1 MEQEGLLLPFRQLA
15 EQCLS
20 IFPELNQL
28 YLDQMALIGHVN
40 AQNLFRIHQDEHR
53 IDLLNGLLNIQL
65 YTPQDLNLESPHALA
80 EMQIDSRLAKAEA
93 LEEFFFQDIYFL
105 TGDLKPQHSLFL
117 RDKAKQLRQLIIDQV
132 YIWVNAPER
141 VANCLKQMSLVQ
153 AEIID
158 SFMIKAEVYTQ
169 PCISNWIQ
177 SGHEI
182 PANVLKQLQQIFS
195 LQYLQ
200 PDEFLLIQSVM
211 DSLDAFCFSAPEFL
225 HPATFRIISLSF
237 ENRFNLHELNDH
249 IDDIRLLYRHAE
261 EQSHLL
267 GFVRLMNRDSWH
279 RSDLLSKRNFLENNP
294 YLWQKKVAKLP
305 LFDCHRVVNWLFK
318 QPAEILDWLSSNI
331 QHSSVRVAATA
342 LSFIDTHHVH
352 PQIVLATLQYF
363 QYIAARLFIDD
374 VHQYALQHCWFEHEL
389 NRTVVLKGTRQVI
402 EDHRIAI
409 SPSILYLDEWIGLL
423 RDVVAM
429 DDQMTK
435 RVYANLS
442 RVMQA
447 YMQHLYKITCDL
459 PEEVLA
465 YIRPQTQQDRN
476 FYNVLQRNQIPFV
489 EFRKR
494 FYLHARHVRESCFD
508 GYIRDYLPEYFSTQ
522 TEVPKNLSWTSLFTQ
537 AVVWHEQIQ
546 KQEIIAKLKKD
557 FALASWKPLTQA
569 HFLLYFNWRFEELKT
584 LERIIEEARIFRN
597 CLAAS
602 YAQRIVEGEYVAF
615 RMSHPAIK
623 LPLILG
629 CQLQNDQVIFDQL
642 EYPNNQKAEV
652 EYINIAQ
659 HFINWLNLQA

>member
-28 YLDQMALIGHVN
+28 YLDQMALIGQVN
-40 AQNLFRIHQDEHR
+40 AQNLFKIHQDEHC

-65 YTPQDLNLESPHALA
+65 YTPQDLNPESPHALA
-80 EMQIDSRLAKAEA
+80 EMHIDSRLAKAEA

-117 RDKAKQLRQLIIDQV
+117 RDKAKKLRQLIIDQV
-132 YIWVNAPER
+132 YIWVNTPDR

-169 PCISNWIQ
+169 PCISNCLQ

-182 PANVLKQLQQIFS
+182 PAHVLKQLQQIFS

-200 PDEFLLIQSVM
+200 PDEFLSIQSVM

-225 HPATFRIISLSF
+225 HPATYRIISLSF

-318 QPAEILDWLSSNI
+318 QPAEILDWLSGSI

-342 LSFIDTHHVH
+342 LSFIDTHYIH

-374 VHQYALQHCWFEHEL
+374 VHQYAIQHHWFEHEL
-389 NRTVVLKGTRQVI
+389 NRTVVLKGTRQAI

-429 DDQMTK
+429 GDQMTK

-447 YMQHLYKITCDL
+447 YMQHLYKVTRDL
-459 PEEVLA
+459 PEDVLA

-522 TEVPKNLSWTSLFTQ
+522 TEVPKNLSWTSLFMQ
-537 AVVWHEQIQ
+537 AVAWHEQIQ

-557 FALASWKPLTQA
+557 FALASWRPLTQA

-659 HFINWLNLQA
+659 HFINWLNL

>member
-1 MEQEGLLLPFRQLA
+1 M
-15 EQCLS
+15 
-20 IFPELNQL
+20 
-28 YLDQMALIGHVN
+28 
-40 AQNLFRIHQDEHR
+40 
-53 IDLLNGLLNIQL
+53 
-65 YTPQDLNLESPHALA
+65 SP
-80 EMQIDSRLAKAEA
+80 
-93 LEEFFFQDIYFL
+93 
-105 TGDLKPQHSLFL
+105 
-117 RDKAKQLRQLIIDQV
+117 
-132 YIWVNAPER
+132 
-141 VANCLKQMSLVQ
+141 VQ

-169 PCISNWIQ
+169 PCISNCLQ

-182 PANVLKQLQQIFS
+182 PAHVLKQLQQIFS
-195 LQYLQ
+195 LQHLQ
-200 PDEFLLIQSVM
+200 SDEFLSIQSVM

-279 RSDLLSKRNFLENNP
+279 RVICYPNAIFWKIILI
-294 YLWQKKVAKLP
+294 YGKKVAKLP

-342 LSFIDTHHVH
+342 LSFIDTHHIH

-374 VHQYALQHCWFEHEL
+374 VHQYALQHCWFEHER
-389 NRTVVLKGTRQVI
+389 NRTVVLKGKRQAI

-429 DDQMTK
+429 DDQITK

-459 PEEVLA
+459 PEDVLA

-476 FYNVLQRNQIPFV
+476 FITCYNVT
-489 EFRKR
+489 R
-494 FYLHARHVRESCFD
+494 FHL
-508 GYIRDYLPEYFSTQ
+508 
-522 TEVPKNLSWTSLFTQ
+522 
-537 AVVWHEQIQ
+537 
-546 KQEIIAKLKKD
+546 
-557 FALASWKPLTQA
+557 
-569 HFLLYFNWRFEELKT
+569 
-584 LERIIEEARIFRN
+584 
-597 CLAAS
+597 
-602 YAQRIVEGEYVAF
+602 
-615 RMSHPAIK
+615 
-623 LPLILG
+623 
-629 CQLQNDQVIFDQL
+629 
-642 EYPNNQKAEV
+642 
-652 EYINIAQ
+652 
-659 HFINWLNLQA
+659 